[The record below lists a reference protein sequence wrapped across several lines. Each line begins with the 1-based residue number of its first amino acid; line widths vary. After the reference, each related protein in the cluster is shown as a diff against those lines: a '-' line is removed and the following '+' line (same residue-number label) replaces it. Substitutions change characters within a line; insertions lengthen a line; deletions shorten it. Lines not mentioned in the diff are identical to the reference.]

1 MRFSST
7 LLLAAFIAVPS
18 LSAAETKFNVNI
30 NLGGPTVV
38 APPPPAAVVAPPKM
52 LFEEPPLFLM
62 PTGLGFY
69 VGVDTQHDIVL
80 VSGVYY
86 LFQGNQ
92 WYRASNYNGPWTV
105 TRYEKLP
112 EPVRRHK
119 LEHIREHREREFHSY
134 RDKRD
139 HYRGKHFRP
148 GREGKEEWRDEKQRR
163 KEEKRMEREE
173 RKEERHHGKKHRR
186 DDE

>member
-1 MRFSST
+1 MRVSSG
-7 LLLAAFIAVPS
+7 LLLATLLAIPGIT
-18 LSAAETKFNVNI
+18 AAETKLNVNI
-30 NLGGPTVV
+30 NLGGATVV
-38 APPPPAAVVAPPKM
+38 APPQTVAVPAPPKM
-52 LFEEPPLFLM
+52 LFDEPPLFLM

-86 LFQGNQ
+86 LFQGNH

-105 TRYEKLP
+105 TGYEKLP

-119 LEHIREHREREFHSY
+119 LEQIRDQREREFHLY
-134 RDKRD
+134 RDRRD
-139 HYRGKHFRP
+139 QYHGKHFRP
-148 GREGKEEWRDEKQRR
+148 GREGKEEWRDGIERR

-173 RKEERHHGKKHRR
+173 RKEQRHHGNKHRR
-186 DDE
+186 DDD